1 MIGKLRGHI
10 DDKEDDSLLLDVG
23 GVGYMVFCSQ
33 RTLAALGKEGDA
45 AELYIEM
52 IVREDTQQL
61 YGFPDKTEREWFRL
75 LTTVQRVGNKVALQI
90 MNAYTPQQ
98 MAQAILAKDTTA
110 FSRIKG
116 IGAGL
121 AERIVTELKDKVAK
135 MPLQEGLGTRESGL
149 GKKPK
154 PQSPMP
160 NPQSH
165 STDDAIS
172 ALVNL
177 GYSRTEAFAAALK
190 ASEVAKGLDEMIRIS
205 LKELSRHPVE
215 SVSRPTSTGSSK
227 PKIQ

>member
-10 DDKEDDSLLLDVG
+10 DDKEEDSLLLDVG
-23 GVGYMVFCSQ
+23 GVGYLVFCSQ

-135 MPLQEGLGTRESGL
+135 MPVDGLRMTDD
-149 GKKPK
+149 KKAMPSQK
-154 PQSPMP
+154 PSNVSRSP
-160 NPQSH
+160 
-165 STDDAIS
+165 STEDAIS

-205 LKELSRHPVE
+205 LKELAR
-215 SVSRPTSTGSSK
+215 G
-227 PKIQ
+227 